1 MDRAT
6 ISKLYRNEL
15 ATDSSL
21 SEALAS
27 ISVLIKIINQSK
39 AGTLVELRNDLTEA
53 IDEIK
58 NTDTMVT
65 SISSASELFLRFITL
80 TTFENPFEE
89 CKKTLIER
97 GKMFLE
103 EAKKSR
109 EKIAILGEPFIT
121 DGIKILIHGK
131 SRVVLE
137 VLKRAATE
145 SRKHFTVYVTQSLPD
160 KAGHDM
166 RDELQKVNIQ
176 SVVVLDAAVACIME
190 KVDLVLVGAEGVVES
205 GGILNKIGTYSMGI
219 AAKEMN
225 KPLYVV
231 AESFKFARIFPL
243 NQDDI
248 PHQFR
253 FRNSKDVDDCYYNPI
268 VDYTP
273 PNLITLLFTDLGVLT
288 PSAVSDELIK
298 LYL

>member
-1 MDRAT
+1 MDKEEIVKTYKA
-6 ISKLYRNEL
+6 EL
-15 ATDSSL
+15 ETDPSL

-27 ISVLIKIINQSK
+27 IRVLIKLIQQSG
-39 AGTLVELRNDLTEA
+39 AETLAELREALKGA
-53 IDEIK
+53 IDEIM

-65 SISSASELFLRFITL
+65 SISSTGELFLRFITL
-80 TTFENPFEE
+80 TTLSETSFDE
-89 CKKTLIER
+89 CKRTLIER
-97 GKMFLE
+97 GEMFLE

-109 EKIAILGEPFIT
+109 EKIAMLGEPFIT

-137 VLKRAATE
+137 VLKRAARI
-145 SRKHFTVYVTQSLPD
+145 SRKHFNVYITQSLPD
-160 KAGHDM
+160 MAGQEM
-166 RDELQKVNIQ
+166 SEQLKKEKIQ
-176 SVVVLDAAVACIME
+176 SIVVLDAAVACIME
-190 KVDLVLVGAEGVVES
+190 KVDLVIVGAEGVVES
-205 GGILNKIGTYSMGI
+205 GGIVNKIGTYNLAI

-225 KPLYVV
+225 KPFYVV
-231 AESFKFARIFPL
+231 AESFKFSRIFPL
-243 NQDDI
+243 NQEDL
-248 PHQFR
+248 PTKFR
-253 FRNSKDVDDCYYNPI
+253 FRKGKDSVDDYNPI